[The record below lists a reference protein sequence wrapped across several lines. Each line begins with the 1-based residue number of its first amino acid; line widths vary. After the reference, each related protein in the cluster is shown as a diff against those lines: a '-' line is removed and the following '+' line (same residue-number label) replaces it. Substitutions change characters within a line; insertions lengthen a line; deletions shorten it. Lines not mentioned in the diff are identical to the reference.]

1 MLRKIKSHLAIL
13 LMLALAFTLLIPA
26 PVQAASKAPAKV
38 TIASVKTSGTNKV
51 VIKWRKAK
59 YATNYRIYWK
69 QAGTKKWRTLATVKS
84 NRTSYTHKSSS
95 KAKLVGGKKYVYT
108 VRAYNRYGRKWGAY
122 NSKGKTV
129 IIPAVPGK
137 VNITQTNAT
146 SSRKVT
152 ITWNK
157 TSNATSYRVF
167 YKKSGAKKWITV
179 ANVSASKNSYTHS
192 NNKKTPL
199 AAGSKY
205 VYTVR
210 AYNKT
215 SRKWGAYNTNGV
227 IVTVPK
233 KNAPAPTQPAK
244 PTAVPTQK
252 PKPTTPVI
260 PSPSPEDTPDISGP
274 TSTPT
279 PAPAKPTEAPK
290 PTATPVPAKPTATP
304 VPAKPTAT
312 PAPVKVSNVTVNP
325 ATVKLTSKGQNIQ
338 LSVSVLPSNAENQ
351 SISWSSSDTSV
362 ATVSSDGTVTAV
374 SNGTTTVTASAVD
387 GSGKNGSC
395 NVVVEIPNE
404 NLETITIEG
413 GKSNSVS
420 IGKTF
425 YPDII
430 DFKKVTFEYYNSN
443 GILYN
448 DRITY
453 NSRSAALSFRALRK
467 GQIEIIVRYNG
478 AYLKKC
484 LIVVTSN
491 WNEYLAYESWRHSIE
506 NQIWT
511 NDMSSKDKMDAAKNY
526 IQTHFT
532 HKDGSPAAWYAYTG
546 TVADC
551 ITASEFMGGFAADAG
566 LKIQYGST
574 LSGQYYDYL
583 VEASSA
589 GGHTFTRILINNSWV
604 IYDANPPH

>member
-1 MLRKIKSHLAIL
+1 MLRKIKSYLAVL

-26 PVQAASKAPAKV
+26 PVQAASKKKPVKV
-38 TIASVKTSGTNKV
+38 TVTSVKASGTNKV

-84 NRTSYTHKSSS
+84 NRTSYTHKSNS
-95 KAKLVGGKKYVYT
+95 KAKLIGGKKYVYT

-129 IIPAVPGK
+129 TIPAVPGK

-146 SSRKVT
+146 SNRKVT
-152 ITWNK
+152 ITWDK

-199 AAGSKY
+199 AVGSKY

-215 SRKWGAYNTNGV
+215 SRKWGAYNTKGV
-227 IVTVPK
+227 VVTVPK
-233 KNAPAPTQPAK
+233 KNASVPTQPVK

-260 PSPSPEDTPDISGP
+260 PSPAPEDTPDISGP

-279 PAPAKPTEAPK
+279 PAPAKPTEAP
-290 PTATPVPAKPTATP
+290 KPTATP

-338 LSVSVLPSNAENQ
+338 LSVSVLPSNAENK
-351 SISWSSSDTSV
+351 SIVWSTSNASV
-362 ATVSSDGTVTAV
+362 ATVDNNGVVTAV
-374 SNGTTTVTASAVD
+374 ANGNATITAAALD
-387 GSGKNGSC
+387 GSGKYAECS
-395 NVVVEIPNE
+395 VVVEIPKE
-404 NLETITIEG
+404 NNQVVELAG
-413 GKSNSVS
+413 GKSID
-420 IGKTF
+420 IGPTDDTF
-425 YPDII
+425 PNIA
-430 DFKKVTFEYYNSN
+430 DFSKVNFEVKNSN
-443 GILYN
+443 DIVDVLGFSSNRY
-448 DRITY
+448 
-453 NSRSAALSFRALRK
+453 SASVCIKGLRLGSASVIASYGNK
-467 GQIEIIVRYNG
+467 IIARWTIN
-478 AYLKKC
+478 
-484 LIVVTSN
+484 VTSN
-491 WNEYLAYESWRHSIE
+491 WNEYIGYVNWRKQVES
-506 NQIWT
+506 QIWT
-511 NDMSSKDKMDAAKNY
+511 SSMSLKEKMDAAKDY
-526 IQTHFT
+526 IQSHFV
-532 HKDGSPAAWYAYTG
+532 HKDGSDAAVSAYKG
-546 TVADC
+546 NLADC
-551 ITASEFMGGFAADAG
+551 ITASEFMGDFAKDANA
-566 LKIQYGST
+566 KVQYGST
-574 LSGQYYDYL
+574 YTGKFYDYL
-583 VEASSA
+583 VSASSD
-589 GGHTFTRILINNSWV
+589 GGHTFTRILINNEWI
-604 IYDANPPH
+604 IYDANPPHA

>member
-26 PVQAASKAPAKV
+26 PVQAASKKKPVKV
-38 TIASVKTSGTNKV
+38 TVTSVKTSGTNKV
-51 VIKWRKAK
+51 VVKWRKAK

-69 QAGTKKWRTLATVKS
+69 QAGTKKWRTLTTVKS
-84 NRTSYTHKSSS
+84 NRTSYTHKSNS
-95 KAKLVGGKKYVYT
+95 KAKLIGGKKYVYT

-129 IIPAVPGK
+129 TIPAVPGK

-146 SSRKVT
+146 SDQKVT

-227 IVTVPK
+227 VVTVPK
-233 KNAPAPTQPAK
+233 KNAPVPTQQAK

-252 PKPTTPVI
+252 PKPTEIPAEPTQTPVEPTATPI
-260 PSPSPEDTPDISGP
+260 P
-274 TSTPT
+274 
-279 PAPAKPTEAPK
+279 AK
-290 PTATPVPAKPTATP
+290 PTATPVPATPTEAPKPTATP

-338 LSVSVLPSNAENQ
+338 LSVSVLPSNAENK
-351 SISWSSSDTSV
+351 SIVWSTSNASV
-362 ATVSSDGTVTAV
+362 ATVDNNGVVTAV
-374 SNGTTTVTASAVD
+374 ANGNATITAAALD
-387 GSGKNGSC
+387 GSGKYAECS
-395 NVVVEIPNE
+395 VAVEIPKENNQVVELAGGESKILSIWNE
-404 NLETITIEG
+404 DYTEN
-413 GKSNSVS
+413 
-420 IGKTF
+420 
-425 YPDII
+425 I
-430 DFKKVTFEYYNSN
+430 DVTQVTFEYNTQLDLFSN
-443 GILYN
+443 LGYDVRTGKYIKMTIKAQKQGSCTIL
-448 DRITY
+448 
-453 NSRSAALSFRALRK
+453 AK
-467 GQIEIIVRYNG
+467 YNG
-478 AYLKKC
+478 KILKKWT
-484 LIVVTSN
+484 INVTSN
-491 WNEYLAYESWRHSIE
+491 WDEYIGYVNWRKQVES
-506 NQIWT
+506 QIWT
-511 NDMSSKDKMDAAKNY
+511 SSMSLKEKMDAAKDY
-526 IQTHFT
+526 IQSHFI
-532 HKDGSPAAWYAYTG
+532 HKDGSDAAVSAYKG
-546 TVADC
+546 NLADC
-551 ITASEFMGGFAADAG
+551 ITASEFMGDFAKDANT
-566 LKIQYGST
+566 KVQYGST
-574 LSGQYYDYL
+574 YTGKFYDYL
-583 VEASSA
+583 VSASSD
-589 GGHTFTRILINNSWV
+589 GGHTFTRILINNEWV
-604 IYDANPPH
+604 IYDANPPHA

>member
-26 PVQAASKAPAKV
+26 PVQAASKKKPAKV
-38 TIASVKTSGTNKV
+38 TVTSVKTSGTNKV

-84 NRTSYTHKSSS
+84 NRTSYTHKSNS
-95 KAKLVGGKKYVYT
+95 KAKLIGGKKYVYT

-129 IIPAVPGK
+129 TIPAVPGK

-146 SSRKVT
+146 SNRKVT
-152 ITWNK
+152 ITWDK

-199 AAGSKY
+199 AVGSKY

-215 SRKWGAYNTNGV
+215 SRKWGAYNTKGV
-227 IVTVPK
+227 VVTVPK
-233 KNAPAPTQPAK
+233 KNAPVPTQPAK

-260 PSPSPEDTPDISGP
+260 PSPAPEDTPDISGP

-279 PAPAKPTEAPK
+279 PAPVKPTEAP
-290 PTATPVPAKPTATP
+290 KPTATP

-325 ATVKLTSKGQNIQ
+325 ATVKLTSKGQNTQ
-338 LSVSVLPSNAENQ
+338 LSVSVLPSNAENK
-351 SISWSSSDTSV
+351 SIVWSTSNASV
-362 ATVSSDGTVTAV
+362 ATVDNNGVVTAV
-374 SNGTTTVTASAVD
+374 ANGNATITAAALD
-387 GSGKNGSC
+387 GSGKSGSC
-395 NVVVEIPNE
+395 AVMVEIPDDDSRVITVQGGSSGNCYIAPGE
-404 NLETITIEG
+404 FDGVNLQNVEMEIQG
-413 GKSNSVS
+413 NN
-420 IGKTF
+420 
-425 YPDII
+425 DII
-430 DFKKVTFEYYNSN
+430 GISGKGYDSSSWCAFVDFK
-443 GILYN
+443 
-448 DRITY
+448 
-453 NSRSAALSFRALRK
+453 AQRK
-467 GQIEIIVRYNG
+467 GTVSVVAKHENRILRRWTIN
-478 AYLKKC
+478 
-484 LIVVTSN
+484 VTSDWAEYIGYVN
-491 WNEYLAYESWRHSIE
+491 WRKQVES
-506 NQIWT
+506 QIWT
-511 NDMSSKDKMDAAKNY
+511 NGMSVKEKCDAEKNY
-526 IQTHFT
+526 IKTNFVYST
-532 HKDGSPAAWYAYTG
+532 KTAAS
-546 TVADC
+546 V
-551 ITASEFMGGFAADAG
+551 
-566 LKIQYGST
+566 
-574 LSGQYYDYL
+574 
-583 VEASSA
+583 
-589 GGHTFTRILINNSWV
+589 
-604 IYDANPPH
+604 

>member
-1 MLRKIKSHLAIL
+1 MLRKIKSHLAVF

-26 PVQAASKAPAKV
+26 PVQAASKKKPAKV
-38 TIASVKTSGTNKV
+38 TVTSVKASGTNKV

-84 NRTSYTHKSSS
+84 NRTSYTHKSNS
-95 KAKLVGGKKYVYT
+95 KAKLIGGKKYVYT

-129 IIPAVPGK
+129 TIPAVPGK

-146 SSRKVT
+146 SNRKVT
-152 ITWNK
+152 ITWDK

-199 AAGSKY
+199 AVGSKY

-215 SRKWGAYNTNGV
+215 SRKWGAYNTKGV

-233 KNAPAPTQPAK
+233 KNAPVPTQPAK

-304 VPAKPTAT
+304 
-312 PAPVKVSNVTVNP
+312 APVKVSNVTVNP
-325 ATVKLTSKGQNIQ
+325 ATVKLTSKGQNTQ
-338 LSVSVLPSNAENQ
+338 LSVSVLPSNAENK
-351 SISWSSSDTSV
+351 SIVWSTSNASV
-362 ATVSSDGTVTAV
+362 ATVDNNGVVTAV
-374 SNGTTTVTASAVD
+374 ANGNTTITAAALD
-387 GSGKNGSC
+387 GSGKYAECS
-395 NVVVEIPNE
+395 VAVEIPKE
-404 NLETITIEG
+404 NNQIIELAGSKSKKIGIT
-413 GKSNSVS
+413 KSSFS
-420 IGKTF
+420 EIT
-425 YPDII
+425 
-430 DFKKVTFEYYNSN
+430 DFSKVTFDFKNSDTVYEICGFDN
-443 GILYN
+443 
-448 DRITY
+448 T
-453 NSRSAALSFRALRK
+453 SRYASVTIQALRK
-467 GQIEIIVRYNG
+467 GNGIITASYDNKIIARWTIN
-478 AYLKKC
+478 
-484 LIVVTSN
+484 VTSN
-491 WNEYLAYESWRHSIE
+491 WDEYLGYVNWRKQVES
-506 NQIWT
+506 QIWT
-511 NDMSSKDKMDAAKNY
+511 SSMSLKEKMDAAKDY
-526 IQTHFT
+526 IQSHFV
-532 HKDGSPAAWYAYTG
+532 HKDGSDAAVSAYKG
-546 TVADC
+546 NLADC
-551 ITASEFMGGFAADAG
+551 ITASEFMGDFAKDANA
-566 LKIQYGST
+566 KVQYGST
-574 LSGQYYDYL
+574 YTGKFYDYL
-583 VEASSA
+583 VSASSD
-589 GGHTFTRILINNSWV
+589 GGHTFTRILINNEWV
-604 IYDANPPH
+604 IYDANPPHA

>member
-1 MLRKIKSHLAIL
+1 
-13 LMLALAFTLLIPA
+13 MLALAFTLLIPA

-69 QAGTKKWRTLATVKS
+69 QAGTKKWRTLTTVKS
-84 NRTSYTHKSSS
+84 NRTSYTHKSNS
-95 KAKLVGGKKYVYT
+95 KAKLIGGKKYVYT

-129 IIPAVPGK
+129 TIPAVPGK

-146 SSRKVT
+146 SDQKVT

-215 SRKWGAYNTNGV
+215 SRKWGAYNTKGV
-227 IVTVPK
+227 VVTVPK
-233 KNAPAPTQPAK
+233 KNAPVPTQPAK

-279 PAPAKPTEAPK
+279 PAPAQ
-290 PTATPVPAKPTATP
+290 
-304 VPAKPTAT
+304 PTAT
-312 PAPVKVSNVTVNP
+312 PAPVKVSSVTINP
-325 ATVKLTSKGQNIQ
+325 STLKLTSKGQTAQ
-338 LSVSVLPSNAENQ
+338 LSASVLPNNAENK
-351 SISWSSSDTSV
+351 SIAWSTSNASV
-362 ATVSSDGTVTAV
+362 ATVDNNGVVTAV
-374 SNGTTTVTASAVD
+374 ANGNATITAAALD
-387 GSGKNGSC
+387 GSGKSGSC
-395 NVVVEIPNE
+395 TVTVEITDESNQIVELTGGTSKILSIWNE
-404 NLETITIEG
+404 DYTEN
-413 GKSNSVS
+413 
-420 IGKTF
+420 
-425 YPDII
+425 I
-430 DFKKVTFEYYNSN
+430 DVTQITFEYNSTSDIFSN
-443 GILYN
+443 LGYDIRTGVFNKMTIKAQRQGSCVVL
-448 DRITY
+448 
-453 NSRSAALSFRALRK
+453 AK
-467 GQIEIIVRYNG
+467 YNG
-478 AYLKKC
+478 KILKKWT
-484 LIVVTSN
+484 INVTSDWTEYIGYVN
-491 WNEYLAYESWRHSIE
+491 WRKQVES
-506 NQIWT
+506 QIWT
-511 NDMSSKDKMDAAKNY
+511 NGMSVKEKCDAAKNY
-526 IQTHFT
+526 IKTNFVYST
-532 HKDGSPAAWYAYTG
+532 KTAAAVYAYNTCKG
-546 TVADC
+546 IDC
-551 ITASEFMGGFAADAG
+551 FTATEFMGDFAKDAGAQMKYANNGSSQMFDYFADA
-566 LKIQYGST
+566 K
-574 LSGQYYDYL
+574 
-583 VEASSA
+583 VA
-589 GGHTFTRILINNSWV
+589 GGNHTFNMIFIDGQW
-604 IYDANPPH
+604 IPCDACPTP

>member
-1 MLRKIKSHLAIL
+1 MFNLRKRKGIVAALVVVLAI
-13 LMLALAFTLLIPA
+13 MLIV
-26 PVQAASKAPAKV
+26 PVILQTPSEAASKKRPAKV
-38 TIASVKTSGTNKV
+38 TVTSVKTSGTNKV

-84 NRTSYTHKSSS
+84 NRTSYTHKSNS
-95 KAKLVGGKKYVYT
+95 KAKLIGGKKYVYT

-129 IIPAVPGK
+129 TIPAVPGK

-146 SSRKVT
+146 SNRKVT
-152 ITWNK
+152 ITWDK

-227 IVTVPK
+227 VVTVPK

-304 VPAKPTAT
+304 
-312 PAPVKVSNVTVNP
+312 APVKVSNVTVNP
-325 ATVKLTSKGQNIQ
+325 ATVKLTSKGQTAQ
-338 LSVSVLPSNAENQ
+338 LSASVLPNNAENK
-351 SISWSSSDTSV
+351 SIVWSTSNASV
-362 ATVSSDGTVTAV
+362 ATVDNNGVVTAV
-374 SNGTTTVTASAVD
+374 ANGNATITAAALD
-387 GSGKNGSC
+387 GSGKSGSC
-395 NVVVEIPNE
+395 VVTVEIPDESNQIVELTGGTSKILSIWNE
-404 NLETITIEG
+404 DYTEN
-413 GKSNSVS
+413 
-420 IGKTF
+420 
-425 YPDII
+425 I
-430 DFKKVTFEYYNSN
+430 DVTQITFEYNSTSDIFSN
-443 GILYN
+443 LGY
-448 DRITY
+448 D
-453 NSRSAALSFRALRK
+453 
-467 GQIEIIVRYNG
+467 VRTGVFNKMTIKAQRQGSCVVLAKYNG
-478 AYLKKC
+478 KILKKWT
-484 LIVVTSN
+484 INVTSDWTEYIGYVN
-491 WNEYLAYESWRHSIE
+491 WRKQVES
-506 NQIWT
+506 QIWT
-511 NDMSSKDKMDAAKNY
+511 NGMSVKEKCDAAQGYIKTQFTYKSGYGQAVLIYNDKMC
-526 IQTHFT
+526 
-532 HKDGSPAAWYAYTG
+532 
-546 TVADC
+546 DC
-551 ITASEFMGGFAADAG
+551 IGASDLMGGFAKDANAQIKYCSNHGTQPHDYLADAT
-566 LKIQYGST
+566 S
-574 LSGQYYDYL
+574 
-583 VEASSA
+583 E
-589 GGHTFTRILINNSWV
+589 GGHTFTMILIDGKWV
-604 IYDANPPH
+604 PYDAQP

>member
-69 QAGTKKWRTLATVKS
+69 QAGTKKWRTLTTVKS
-84 NRTSYTHKSSS
+84 NRTSYTHKSNS
-95 KAKLVGGKKYVYT
+95 KAKLIGGKKYVYT

-129 IIPAVPGK
+129 TIPAVPGK

-146 SSRKVT
+146 SDQKVT

-215 SRKWGAYNTNGV
+215 SRKWGAYNTKGV
-227 IVTVPK
+227 VVTVPK
-233 KNAPAPTQPAK
+233 KNAPVPTQPAK

-279 PAPAKPTEAPK
+279 PAPAQ
-290 PTATPVPAKPTATP
+290 
-304 VPAKPTAT
+304 PTAT
-312 PAPVKVSNVTVNP
+312 PAPVKVSSVTINP
-325 ATVKLTSKGQNIQ
+325 STLKLTSKGQTAQ
-338 LSVSVLPSNAENQ
+338 LSASVLPNNAENK
-351 SISWSSSDTSV
+351 SIAWSTSNASV
-362 ATVSSDGTVTAV
+362 ATVDNNGVVTAV
-374 SNGTTTVTASAVD
+374 ANGNATITAAALD
-387 GSGKNGSC
+387 GSGKSGSC
-395 NVVVEIPNE
+395 TVTVEITDESNQIVELTGGTSKILSIWNE
-404 NLETITIEG
+404 DYTEN
-413 GKSNSVS
+413 
-420 IGKTF
+420 
-425 YPDII
+425 I
-430 DFKKVTFEYYNSN
+430 DVTQITFEYNSTSDIFSN
-443 GILYN
+443 LGYDIRTGVFNKMTIKAQRQGSCVVL
-448 DRITY
+448 
-453 NSRSAALSFRALRK
+453 AK
-467 GQIEIIVRYNG
+467 YNG
-478 AYLKKC
+478 KILKKWT
-484 LIVVTSN
+484 INVTSDWTEYIGYVN
-491 WNEYLAYESWRHSIE
+491 WRKQVES
-506 NQIWT
+506 QIWT
-511 NDMSSKDKMDAAKNY
+511 NGMSVKEKCDAAKNY
-526 IQTHFT
+526 IKTNFVYST
-532 HKDGSPAAWYAYTG
+532 KTAAAVYAYNTCKG
-546 TVADC
+546 IDC
-551 ITASEFMGGFAADAG
+551 FTATEFMGDFAKDAGAQMKYANNGSSQMFDYFADA
-566 LKIQYGST
+566 K
-574 LSGQYYDYL
+574 
-583 VEASSA
+583 VA
-589 GGHTFTRILINNSWV
+589 GGNHTFNMIFIDGQW
-604 IYDANPPH
+604 IPCDACPTP

>member
-1 MLRKIKSHLAIL
+1 MFNLRKRKGIVAALAVILAIIL
-13 LMLALAFTLLIPA
+13 IVPVMLQTPSE
-26 PVQAASKAPAKV
+26 AASKKRPAKV
-38 TIASVKTSGTNKV
+38 TVTSVKTSGTNKV

-84 NRTSYTHKSSS
+84 NRTSYTHKSNS
-95 KAKLVGGKKYVYT
+95 KAKLIGGKKYVYT

-152 ITWNK
+152 ITWDK

-199 AAGSKY
+199 VAGSKY

-279 PAPAKPTEAPK
+279 PAPAKPT
-290 PTATPVPAKPTATP
+290 
-304 VPAKPTAT
+304 AT

-325 ATVKLTSKGQNIQ
+325 ATVKLTSKGQNTQ
-338 LSVSVLPSNAENQ
+338 LSVNILPSNAENK
-351 SISWSSSDTSV
+351 SITWNSSNTNV
-362 ATVSSDGTVTAV
+362 ATVSSDGFITALA
-374 SNGTTTVTASAVD
+374 NGNTTITATALD
-387 GSGKNGSC
+387 GSGKSGSC
-395 NVVVEIPNE
+395 AVIVEIPDE
-404 NLETITIEG
+404 NNQIIELAGGESKKIGIT
-413 GKSNSVS
+413 KSSFQE
-420 IGKTF
+420 IR
-425 YPDII
+425 
-430 DFKKVTFEYYNSN
+430 DFSKVTFDCKNA
-443 GILYN
+443 G
-448 DRITY
+448 ITY
-453 NSRSAALSFRALRK
+453 EIGGFDYISTRAAVSIKALRK
-467 GQIEIIVRYNG
+467 GNG
-478 AYLKKC
+478 TITASYENRV
-484 LIVVTSN
+484 IARWTINITSDWAEYIGYVN
-491 WNEYLAYESWRHSIE
+491 WRKQVE

-511 NDMSSKDKMDAAKNY
+511 NGMSVKEKCDAAKNY
-526 IQTHFT
+526 IKTNFVYST
-532 HKDGSPAAWYAYTG
+532 KTAAAVYAYNTCKG
-546 TVADC
+546 IDC
-551 ITASEFMGGFAADAG
+551 FTATEFMGDFAKDANAQM
-566 LKIQYGST
+566 KYANNGS
-574 LSGQYYDYL
+574 SQMFDYFSDAK
-583 VEASSA
+583 VA
-589 GGHTFTRILINNSWV
+589 GGNHTFNMIFIDGQW
-604 IYDANPPH
+604 IPYDACPTP

>member
-69 QAGTKKWRTLATVKS
+69 QAGTKKWKTLATVRS
-84 NRTSYTHKSSS
+84 NRLSYTHKSSS

-129 IIPAVPGK
+129 TIPAVPGK

-146 SSRKVT
+146 SDQKVT

-179 ANVSASKNSYTHS
+179 ANVSAAKNSYTHS

-199 AAGSKY
+199 VAGSKY

-227 IVTVPK
+227 VVTVPK
-233 KNAPAPTQPAK
+233 KNAPVPTQQAK

-279 PAPAKPTEAPK
+279 PAPVKPTEAP
-290 PTATPVPAKPTATP
+290 KPTATP

-325 ATVKLTSKGQNIQ
+325 ATVKLTSKGQTAQ
-338 LSVSVLPSNAENQ
+338 LSASVLPNNAENK
-351 SISWSSSDTSV
+351 SIVWSTSNASV
-362 ATVSSDGTVTAV
+362 ATVDNNGIVTAV
-374 SNGTTTVTASAVD
+374 ANGNATITAAALD
-387 GSGKNGSC
+387 GSGKSGSC
-395 NVVVEIPNE
+395 VVTVEIPDESNQIVELTGGTSKILSIWNE
-404 NLETITIEG
+404 DYTEN
-413 GKSNSVS
+413 
-420 IGKTF
+420 
-425 YPDII
+425 I
-430 DFKKVTFEYYNSN
+430 DVTQITFEYNSTSDIFSN
-443 GILYN
+443 LGY
-448 DRITY
+448 D
-453 NSRSAALSFRALRK
+453 
-467 GQIEIIVRYNG
+467 VRTGVFNKMTIKAQRQGSCVVLAKYNG
-478 AYLKKC
+478 KILKKWT
-484 LIVVTSN
+484 INVTSDWTEYIGYVN
-491 WNEYLAYESWRHSIE
+491 WRKQVES
-506 NQIWT
+506 QIWT
-511 NDMSSKDKMDAAKNY
+511 NGMSVKEKCDAAQGYIKTQFTYKSGYGQAVLIYNDKMC
-526 IQTHFT
+526 
-532 HKDGSPAAWYAYTG
+532 
-546 TVADC
+546 DC
-551 ITASEFMGGFAADAG
+551 IGASDLMGGFAKDANAQIKYCSNHGTQPHDYLADAT
-566 LKIQYGST
+566 S
-574 LSGQYYDYL
+574 
-583 VEASSA
+583 E
-589 GGHTFTRILINNSWV
+589 GGHTFTMILIDGKWV
-604 IYDANPPH
+604 PYDAQP